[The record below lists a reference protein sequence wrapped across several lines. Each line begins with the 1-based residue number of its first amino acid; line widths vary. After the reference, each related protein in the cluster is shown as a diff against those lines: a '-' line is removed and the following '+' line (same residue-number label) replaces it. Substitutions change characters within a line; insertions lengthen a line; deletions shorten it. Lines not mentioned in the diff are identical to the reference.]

1 MSAIITEKFRQHN
14 ANQFV
19 ESFTEAAASTYYL
32 FLGKATAFSST
43 TTGGSDS
50 SPPTPGDSPQEEF
63 RAWDSMLGAKIITSS
78 DIKYAVPRRNWA
90 NGTTYDMYRHNY
102 SSSVTSTSGASN
114 LYDSTFF
121 FLTSDYRLYK
131 VLDNNA
137 GTAYSGSEP
146 TSTSS
151 SPFELGGYVLKYML
165 TISTSDF
172 AKYGT
177 TDFIPVASDSTVAA
191 AAVDGAIESVAV
203 TAGSG
208 YTDGTYYTAVYGDGA
223 TAGTSSGAILR
234 ITISSGSIVSFGLTA
249 GTDTTIH
256 AAGSG
261 YTYGYINLGSAYIFS
276 DASLSS
282 ATSVGAGSGGA
293 IEVIISPDDGHG
305 ANVVTEL
312 GAHYVMAAVTLT
324 QAEGDDFTTGNDFRS
339 VGIVVDPTTVGTS
352 TVASS
357 TTARQT
363 YVTKLDTSS
372 GTFQADEVI
381 TQTNA
386 DSAVATGKV
395 VEWDSSLSLLYYQ
408 QESFKGFGTNA
419 TTGNYVAFSGAN
431 QITGA
436 TSAATG
442 TTDGDTETVTLANS
456 NTLTLTS
463 GYATPE
469 LQEYSGDIIY
479 LENRKPIQRASDQTE
494 DIKIIIEF

>member
-43 TTGGSDS
+43 TTGGTDS

-78 DIKYAVPRRNWA
+78 DIKFAVPRRNWA
-90 NGTTYDMYRHNY
+90 NGTVYDMYRHDY
-102 SSSVTSTSGASN
+102 SSSNTSTSGTSN

-121 FLTSDYRLYK
+121 FLTSDYKLYK
-131 VLDNNA
+131 VLDNNGGA
-137 GTAYSGSEP
+137 AFSGTEP
-146 TSTSS
+146 TSTST
-151 SPFELGGYVLKYML
+151 SPFASGGYVLKYML
-165 TISTSDF
+165 SISTSDF

-177 TDFIPVASDSTVAA
+177 TDFIPVTSDSTVSA
-191 AAVDGAIESVAV
+191 AAVDGAVESLSI

-208 YTDGTYYTAVYGDGA
+208 YTDGTYFTAIHGDG
-223 TAGTSSGAILR
+223 TSAGTSSGAIAR
-234 ITISSGSIVSFGLTA
+234 ITVSSGSIVSFGLTA

-261 YTYGYINLGSAYIFS
+261 YTFGYVNLTAAFIFS
-276 DASLSS
+276 DSSLSS
-282 ATSVGAGSGGA
+282 SSTLGSGSGGA
-293 IEVIISPDDGHG
+293 ITVISSPDDGHG
-305 ANVVTEL
+305 KNVVTEL
-312 GAHYVMAAVTLT
+312 GAHYVMSAITLT

-339 VGIVVDPTTVGTS
+339 VGLVVDPTNVGTS
-352 TVASS
+352 TVATT
-357 TTARQT
+357 TTARQS
-363 YVTKLDTSS
+363 YVVKVDTNS

-381 TQTNA
+381 TQASTG
-386 DSAVATGKV
+386 AVGKV
-395 VEWDSSLSLLYYQ
+395 VEYDSTLSLLYYQ
-408 QESFKGFGTNA
+408 QESYKGFGTNA
-419 TTGNYVAFSGAN
+419 TSGNYVAFSGTN

-442 TTDGDTETVTLANS
+442 TTSASSETVTLANS
-456 NTLTLTS
+456 NTLTLTA
-463 GYATPE
+463 GYATPD

>member
-19 ESFTEAAASTYYL
+19 ESFSETSGNTYYL

-90 NGTTYDMYRHNY
+90 NGTVYDMYRHNY
-102 SSSVTSTSGASN
+102 SSSNTSTSGSSN

-121 FLTSDYRLYK
+121 FLTSAYRLYK

-137 GTAYSGSEP
+137 GAAFSGSEP
-146 TSTSS
+146 TSESS
-151 SPFELGGYVLKYML
+151 SPFESGGYVLKYML

-177 TDFIPVASDSTVAA
+177 TDFIPVISDSTVSA
-191 AAVDGAIESVAV
+191 AAVDGAIESLSI

-208 YTDGTYYTAVYGDGA
+208 YTDGTYYSAIYGDGA
-223 TAGTSSGAILR
+223 TAGESTGAIVR

-249 GTDTTIH
+249 GTDTTVH

-261 YTYGYINLGSAYIFS
+261 YTFGYVNLGSAYTFS
-276 DASLSS
+276 NAALTSS
-282 ATSVGAGSGGA
+282 SSIGSGSGGA
-293 IEVIISPDDGHG
+293 IDVIISPDDGHG

-339 VGIVVDPTTVGTS
+339 VGLVVDPTTVGTS
-352 TVASS
+352 TIAST

-363 YVTKLDTSS
+363 YVVKLDTSS

-381 TQTNA
+381 TQASTG
-386 DSAVATGKV
+386 AVGKV
-395 VEWDSSLSLLYYQ
+395 VEWDSTLSLLYYQ

-431 QITGA
+431 QITGG

-442 TTDGDTETVTLANS
+442 TTGATTETITLANS

>member
-63 RAWDSMLGAKIITSS
+63 RAWDSMLGAKIITSA

-90 NGTTYDMYRHNY
+90 NGTVYDMYRHDY
-102 SSSVTSTSGASN
+102 SSSNTSTSGSSN

-121 FLTSDYRLYK
+121 FLTSDYKLYK
-131 VLDNNA
+131 VLDNNG
-137 GTAYSGSEP
+137 GTAFSGSEP

-151 SPFELGGYVLKYML
+151 SPFEAGGYVLKYML

-177 TDFIPVASDSTVAA
+177 TDFIPVVSDSTVSA
-191 AAVDGAIESVAV
+191 AAVDGAIESLSI

-208 YTDGTYYTAVYGDGA
+208 YTDGTYYSAIYGDGSS
-223 TAGTSSGAILR
+223 AGTSSGAIVR

-261 YTYGYINLGSAYIFS
+261 YTFGYVNLGSAYIFS

-282 ATSVGAGSGGA
+282 ATTIGSGSGGA

-305 ANVVTEL
+305 FNVVTEL

-339 VGIVVDPTTVGTS
+339 VGLVVDPTTVGTS

-363 YVTKLDTSS
+363 YVVKLDTSS
-372 GTFQADEVI
+372 GTFQGDEVI
-381 TQTNA
+381 TQASTG
-386 DSAVATGKV
+386 AVGKV
-395 VEWDSSLSLLYYQ
+395 VEWDNTLSLLYYQ
-408 QESFKGFGTNA
+408 QESYKGYGTSA
-419 TTGNYVAFSGAN
+419 TTGGYVAFSGTN
-431 QITGA
+431 TITGG
-436 TSAATG
+436 TSGTTG
-442 TTDGDTETVTLANS
+442 TTSGTSE
-456 NTLTLTS
+456 TLTLLNNNTITLVS

-469 LQEYSGDIIY
+469 LAADSGNIIY

>member
-78 DIKYAVPRRNWA
+78 DIKFAVPRRNWA
-90 NGTTYDMYRHNY
+90 NGTVYDMYRHDY
-102 SSSVTSTSGASN
+102 SSSNTSTSGTSN

-121 FLTSDYRLYK
+121 FLTSDYKLYK
-131 VLDNNA
+131 VLDNNGGA
-137 GTAYSGSEP
+137 AFSGTEP
-146 TSTSS
+146 TSTST
-151 SPFELGGYVLKYML
+151 SPFASGGYVLKYML

-177 TDFIPVASDSTVAA
+177 TDFIPVTSDSTVSA
-191 AAVDGAIESVAV
+191 AAVDGAVESLSI

-208 YTDGTYYTAVYGDGA
+208 YTDGTYFTAIHGDG
-223 TAGTSSGAILR
+223 TSAGTSSGAIVR
-234 ITISSGSIVSFGLTA
+234 ITVSSGSIVSFGLTA

-261 YTYGYINLGSAYIFS
+261 YTFGYVNLAAAFIFS
-276 DASLSS
+276 DSSLSS
-282 ATSVGAGSGGA
+282 SSTLGSGSGG
-293 IEVIISPDDGHG
+293 VITVISSPDDGHG

-312 GAHYVMAAVTLT
+312 GAHYVMSAITLT

-339 VGIVVDPTTVGTS
+339 VGLVVDPTNVGTS
-352 TVASS
+352 TVATT

-363 YVTKLDTSS
+363 YVVKIDTNS
-372 GTFQADEVI
+372 GTFDADEVI
-381 TQTNA
+381 TQATTG
-386 DSAVATGKV
+386 AVGKV
-395 VEWDSSLSLLYYQ
+395 VEYDSTLSLLYYQ
-408 QESFKGFGTNA
+408 QESYKGFGTNA
-419 TTGNYVAFSGAN
+419 TSGNYVAFSGTN

-436 TSAATG
+436 TSSATG
-442 TTDGDTETVTLANS
+442 TTGASSETVTLANS

-463 GYATPE
+463 GYATPD

>member
-78 DIKYAVPRRNWA
+78 DIKFAVPRRNWA
-90 NGTTYDMYRHNY
+90 NGTVYDMYRHDY
-102 SSSVTSTSGASN
+102 SSSNTSTSGTSN

-121 FLTSDYRLYK
+121 FLTSDYKLYK
-131 VLDNNA
+131 VLDNNGGA
-137 GTAYSGSEP
+137 AFSGTEP
-146 TSTSS
+146 TSTST
-151 SPFELGGYVLKYML
+151 SPFASGGYVLKYML
-165 TISTSDF
+165 SISTSDF

-177 TDFIPVASDSTVAA
+177 TDFIPVTSDSTVSA
-191 AAVDGAIESVAV
+191 AAVDGAVESLSI

-208 YTDGTYYTAVYGDGA
+208 YTDGTYFTAIHGDG
-223 TAGTSSGAILR
+223 TSAGTSSGAIAR
-234 ITISSGSIVSFGLTA
+234 ITVSSGSIVSFGLTA

-261 YTYGYINLGSAYIFS
+261 YTFGYVNLTAAFIFS
-276 DASLSS
+276 DSSLSS
-282 ATSVGAGSGGA
+282 SSTLGSGSGGA
-293 IEVIISPDDGHG
+293 ITVISSPDDGHG
-305 ANVVTEL
+305 KNVVTEL
-312 GAHYVMAAVTLT
+312 GAHYVMSAITLT

-339 VGIVVDPTTVGTS
+339 VGLVVDPTNVGTS
-352 TVASS
+352 TVATT
-357 TTARQT
+357 TTARQS
-363 YVTKLDTSS
+363 YVVKVDTNS

-381 TQTNA
+381 TQASTG
-386 DSAVATGKV
+386 AVGKV
-395 VEWDSSLSLLYYQ
+395 VEYDSTLSLLYYQ
-408 QESFKGFGTNA
+408 QESYKGFGTNA
-419 TTGNYVAFSGAN
+419 TSGNYVAFSGTN

-442 TTDGDTETVTLANS
+442 TTGASSETVTLANS
-456 NTLTLTS
+456 NTLTLTA
-463 GYATPE
+463 GYATPD